1 MSERAP
7 ERPLILLTNDDG
19 VMAPGIRAAAQALRD
34 VGDVV
39 VAAPDRERSATS
51 HSISLDRPLRVDE
64 IEPGVF
70 SIDGT
75 PVDCVYLALLHLVPR
90 RPALCVSGINNG
102 YNLGSD
108 VFYSGTVAGAVEA
121 ALRDVPAIAISLE
134 RRKMPDFSQAADFL
148 QAIAAEA
155 IARGPGAIPKASL
168 LSVNVPA
175 GALRGY
181 QVTFL
186 GQRVYRDQVEVRQDL
201 RGRSYYWIGGPEENA
216 TDLPGSDCSAV
227 REGLASVTPLGLD
240 LTHTRLMGE
249 LWAWRLGNFVHDAV
263 SRANT

>member
-1 MSERAP
+1 
-7 ERPLILLTNDDG
+7 
-19 VMAPGIRAAAQALRD
+19 
-34 VGDVV
+34 
-39 VAAPDRERSATS
+39 
-51 HSISLDRPLRVDE
+51 
-64 IEPGVF
+64 
-70 SIDGT
+70 
-75 PVDCVYLALLHLVPR
+75 
-90 RPALCVSGINNG
+90 
-102 YNLGSD
+102 
-108 VFYSGTVAGAVEA
+108 
-121 ALRDVPAIAISLE
+121 
-134 RRKMPDFSQAADFL
+134 
-148 QAIAAEA
+148 
-155 IARGPGAIPKASL
+155 L